1 MSAVSDSLPSSAPIN
16 QSNYKQFSVPGFD
29 FSRIVIL
36 QKTCPSIQ
44 VMRELPSL
52 SIVNVTLESG
62 DLICDSSTGSLRPLV
77 PEVLRKPLFQALH
90 NISHP
95 GVRGSRRLISTR
107 FVWPGLS
114 RDVGLWTRSCLR
126 CQQSKIQTHVK
137 SSVPAIPVPS
147 RRFSHVH
154 IDIVGPLP
162 SSQGYSYLLTM
173 IDRTTRWPE
182 AVPLSSISTES
193 CVRAFISTW
202 VSRFGVPSTLTSD
215 RGAQFTSSVWA
226 GVCRILGIS
235 TSQTT
240 SFHPQSNGM
249 IERFHRSLKS
259 ALRARSSD
267 SDWVFHLPLVLLGLR
282 SVPKED
288 TGFSVSEAVYGSP
301 LSIPGEFLDAPEL
314 PSSQFLSKMEKVIAG
329 FSVPPPHHVQ
339 HSPPVEVPEALKT
352 AKFVFVREDASKS
365 SLSPLYRGPYLVIER
380 RSKFF
385 RLQIGSKVDAVSVD
399 RLKPVISDCPVV
411 PAVPPPRGRPPLR
424 PSKHPPDLS
433 SAVSSSTSR
442 KKSVV
447 FLTKPEFIPRRNP
460 HRRARERSSCSAL
473 TPPFLLG
480 GSTVAA

>member
-1 MSAVSDSLPSSAPIN
+1 VSDSPPSSISINQSNLQDSLPSSDSIN
-16 QSNYKQFSVPGFD
+16 QSNSQEFLDPDFD
-29 FSRIVIL
+29 FSQVLLL
-36 QKTCPSIQ
+36 QKTCPSVQ
-44 VMRELPSL
+44 VMKKLPSL
-52 SIVNVTLESG
+52 SIVKVTLDSG
-62 DLICDSSTGSLRPLV
+62 DLICDSSTGFLRPLV
-77 PEVLRKPLFQALH
+77 PETLRKSLFLALH
-90 NISHP
+90 NVSHP
-95 GVRGSRRLISTR
+95 GVRGSRRLISAR
-107 FVWPGLS
+107 FVWHGLS

-137 SSVPAIPVPS
+137 SSVPAIHVPS

-226 GVCRILGIS
+226 GVCRTLGITPS
-235 TSQTT
+235 KTT

-259 ALRARSSD
+259 SLRARTSSSD
-267 SDWVFHLPLVLLGLR
+267 WISHLPLVLLGLR
-282 SVPKED
+282 AVPKED

-301 LSIPGEFLDAPEL
+301 LTIPGEFLDTPEL

-339 HSPPVEVPEALKT
+339 HSPPAEVPPTLRT
-352 AKFVFVREDASKS
+352 AKFVFVREDASKP
-365 SLSPLYRGPYLVIER
+365 SLSPLYRGPYLVVER

-385 RLQIGSKVDAVSVD
+385 RLQIGANIDSVSVD
-399 RLKPVISDCPVV
+399 RLKPVFSDSPVV
-411 PAVPPPRGRPPLR
+411 PAAPPPRGRPPLR
-424 PSKHPPDLS
+424 QSKDPPVQS
-433 SAVSSSTSR
+433 SAAKPSASK

-447 FLTKPEFIPRRNP
+447 FLVQPIIIPRRNP
-460 HRRARERSSCSAL
+460 HRQVRKEAL
-473 TPPFLLG
+473 APP
-480 GSTVAA
+480 